1 MATNRMQTKARKQSG
16 FAIEIKPDTDLGL
29 AMLIAEFHPRVAT
42 DSFRYEPVAVV
53 ATLNEAREVASQDR
67 AMRDRENRIEPQ
79 VYRVW
84 AHGIGGDYIE
94 AGIA

>member
-1 MATNRMQTKARKQSG
+1 MARTRKQTTTHNG
-16 FAIEIKPDTDLGL
+16 FAIPLQPDTDLGL

-67 AMRDRENRIEPQ
+67 AIRDREYKIEPQ
-79 VYRVW
+79 IYRVW
-84 AHGIGGDYIE
+84 ARGIGGDYIE